1 MPLLKFFLH
10 LLRLD
15 HELAESSVMGESP
28 LAREGRLFWRN
39 CGAVLVVLIIL
50 KSIGSS
56 LGWW

>member
-15 HELAESSVMGESP
+15 HELAESSVTGESP

-56 LGWW
+56 LG